1 MQLDSSYHHSKDS
14 FKYNKEIRED
24 TNCLLLTMK
33 DSVIKNAI
41 NCLSEMLIGYWK
53 TIYDTLT

>member
-1 MQLDSSYHHSKDS
+1 MDSSYHHYKDS
-14 FKYNKEIRED
+14 FKYNQAIRED
-24 TNCLLLTMK
+24 TNGSLLAIK